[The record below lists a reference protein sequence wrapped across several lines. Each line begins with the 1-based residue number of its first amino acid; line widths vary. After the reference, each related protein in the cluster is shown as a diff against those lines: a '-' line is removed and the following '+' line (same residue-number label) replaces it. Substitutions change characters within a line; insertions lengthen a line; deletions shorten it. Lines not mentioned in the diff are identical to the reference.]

1 MSSSKEGNNSDRR
14 DGFKAKEKAKEEVDV
29 VSAPTKIKKW
39 GNSMG
44 VLIPKGIIQKV
55 GATEGSEF
63 DLKVVEGS
71 NEIRLVPR
79 KQQKQYTLQDLLS
92 KCKPENRHNEI
103 DWGIEGNEL
112 I

>member
-1 MSSSKEGNNSDRR
+1 MNSNEGFDNSERHDR
-14 DGFKAKEKAKEEVDV
+14 FKEKAKEEVDV
-29 VSAPTKIKKW
+29 VSAPTKMRNW

-44 VLIPKGIIQKV
+44 VIIPKDIARKV
-55 GATEGSEF
+55 GADVGSEF

-79 KQQKQYTLQDLLS
+79 KQRKQYTLAELLS
-92 KCKPENRHNEI
+92 KCKPENQHGEI
-103 DWGIEGNEL
+103 DLGIEGNEL